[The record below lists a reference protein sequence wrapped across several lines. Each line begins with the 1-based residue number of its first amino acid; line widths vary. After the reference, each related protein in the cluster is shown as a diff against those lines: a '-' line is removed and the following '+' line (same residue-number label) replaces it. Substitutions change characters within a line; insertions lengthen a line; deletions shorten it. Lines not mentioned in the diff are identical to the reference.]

1 MIRPILR
8 QSVRERDLHSSDG
21 RTTTFALPNDLAVC
35 SPFASG
41 PCVQMVMLVAPGEYQ
56 LSVLTKSAASNT
68 VTLVVRTP

>member
-1 MIRPILR
+1 M
-8 QSVRERDLHSSDG
+8 
-21 RTTTFALPNDLAVC
+21 LPNDLAVC